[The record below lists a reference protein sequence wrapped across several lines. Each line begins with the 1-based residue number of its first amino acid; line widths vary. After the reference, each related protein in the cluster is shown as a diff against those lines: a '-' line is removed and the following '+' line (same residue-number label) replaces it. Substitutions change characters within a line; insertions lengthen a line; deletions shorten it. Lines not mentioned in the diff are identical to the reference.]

1 MSSLGLNYEVI
12 VGDFKRDEKAL
23 IDKLEQIEGHSKQD
37 KKGKGMKAAVE
48 ATEVIRSWVSFL

>member
-23 IDKLEQIEGHSKQD
+23 IDKLEQIEGHSK
-37 KKGKGMKAAVE
+37 
-48 ATEVIRSWVSFL
+48 